1 MSVSLSVSQEAVP
14 FTLFLCTSFGRKDWT
29 QGVGVKKRRNRA
41 GEREM
46 EKESADR
53 QEDHTMGGAKPAYQ
67 LTSNQ
72 IEGEEWEEEEEEE
85 IGIVARR
92 LTYGM

>member
-1 MSVSLSVSQEAVP
+1 
-14 FTLFLCTSFGRKDWT
+14 
-29 QGVGVKKRRNRA
+29 
-41 GEREM
+41 M